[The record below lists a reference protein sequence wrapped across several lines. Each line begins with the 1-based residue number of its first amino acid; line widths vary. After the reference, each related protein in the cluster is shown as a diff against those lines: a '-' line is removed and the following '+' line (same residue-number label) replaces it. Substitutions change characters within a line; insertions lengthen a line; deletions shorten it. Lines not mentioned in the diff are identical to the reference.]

1 MNVKHTIQQLIFE
14 IEGFENNTQFQN
26 IASKISSLVRTTIQ
40 TQLNTLFNQYN
51 IEGHHIIIEELEL
64 DLKYINVNNL
74 AHNLTYALRAALR
87 KHLNRIHV
95 SAQYEI
101 KHAATASI
109 SKNISTLDY
118 ILEKETT
125 FSKVLAKKQIHTS
138 YQLNRDPKHY
148 FPSVANHKVVPEDAR
163 YFDAV
168 IHYLEYGWIPRY
180 LDIPMLEFDQVLV
193 DTLSNY
199 GQEILSHFGR
209 KPKNQSVKI
218 TERII
223 RQTSKNKLL
232 KKNKKASKVLASKL
246 LGVKSDEQIQA
257 FISILDH
264 ISTGS
269 QSFTT
274 HQKESLKVWAKELS
288 VTSAAMDTIL
298 TTTEAT
304 VQKTSF
310 NIFEDL
316 DSRIDAILDSR
327 DKTLFNQL
335 LETNFYKSLVT
346 SYVSKTD
353 SHSLILRTLIPII
366 LYPSQKDRILK
377 TVPEILESENEL
389 INQLYA
395 KSPYLVNKSILSL
408 KNYTKSPIEVLQKVS
423 ILFNSLSKKQV
434 NHIVKS
440 FFSHYDALATQLN
453 FINRSFDVEDQL
465 GFTSFIFKKLV
476 GIEGQNI
483 RSIDTIKLSQA
494 HVVSLLILQ
503 PRKSP
508 AAVVSEYVKAIQT
521 YTSTIIKAKQLAR
534 IFKNYTINEKVKGR
548 TYSKLEKSDMIT
560 FESLEQEQKLLGT
573 GKSAEIVRYQMQTLL
588 KHYYLP
594 KAFTS
599 SSSVQ
604 NLIDEMKLTA
614 EEAIKLQSEIYVSD
628 AEIENIQEQTGN
640 VETENQE
647 IVTSKQGELQSDHRT
662 DPNKPEISDQVSL
675 RSNDKI
681 DHKKE
686 GERGTSNFT
695 DDERKISKKT
705 GEVDSDSDSKE
716 GKKENYIEADR
727 KAEIKGDG
735 QLSKAER
742 KRADELNKKR
752 DSDNKKSSKKV
763 VADQIKSVQK
773 EEELKQEDKSFKE
786 RQKLI
791 EKQISGRES
800 VDTLIS
806 NIKKYKVPQKVLL
819 KNFTEANIL
828 KNPVLAKISS
838 ANFRELLATILPT
851 SKARLYKRLYEKYE
865 RFFKINIDTPQIQLI
880 FLSLLKYHEVLD
892 ETNIFRYF
900 YEELKTFKGWTYDKH
915 KEKLIQMYEKRA
927 EDLSKD
933 EKDQYV
939 KYVDSLPTYLGLE
952 MKDTKKKLEEGVP
965 IKNAGLCLLWPFFK
979 TLFSVSGYL
988 DPKGD
993 FKSREMR
1000 ERATLLLQYLA
1011 VKSTAIEEPY
1021 LALNKI
1027 FTGLPL
1033 DESLPSEIVLTE
1045 KEKDIADALLLN
1057 VIKQWPSFSNSS
1069 TDNLRGSFIIR
1080 DGVLFFRGKQ
1090 WVLRVENKAY
1100 DLLLNKLPWGFS
1112 MIRLSWIPYIIKV
1125 EWN

>member
-14 IEGFENNTQFQN
+14 IEGFENNTEFQN

-40 TQLNTLFNQYN
+40 TQLNSLFNQYN
-51 IEGHHIIIEELEL
+51 IEGHHIIIEELEI

-74 AHNLTYALRAALR
+74 AHNLTHALRSALR

-101 KHAATASI
+101 KHAETASI
-109 SKNISTLDY
+109 VKNTSTLDY
-118 ILEKETT
+118 ILEKENT

-138 YQLNRDPKHY
+138 YQLNKDPKHY
-148 FPSVANHKVVPEDAR
+148 FPSIANHKVVPEDAR

-193 DTLSNY
+193 DTLSSY

-209 KPKNQSVKI
+209 KPKNQSAKI

-232 KKNKKASKVLASKL
+232 KKNKTASKILASKL
-246 LGVKSDEQIQA
+246 LGVKNDEQIQA

-274 HQKESLKVWAKELS
+274 HQRETLKVWAKKLS
-288 VTSAAMDTIL
+288 VTSTAMDTIL
-298 TTTEAT
+298 TNTKSEE
-304 VQKTSF
+304 QKSSF

-316 DSRIDAILDSR
+316 DRRIDEVLDSR

-335 LETNFYKSLVT
+335 LETSFYKSLVT

-353 SHSLILRTLIPII
+353 SHSLIMRTLIPII
-366 LYPSQKDRILK
+366 LYPSQKERILK
-377 TVPEILESENEL
+377 SAPEILETENEL

-395 KSPYLVNKSILSL
+395 KSPYLVNKSISSL
-408 KNYTKSPIEVLQKVS
+408 KDFTNSPLEVLQKLS
-423 ILFNSLSKKQV
+423 TLFDSLSKKQV
-434 NHIVKS
+434 NHVVKS
-440 FFSHYDALATQLN
+440 FFSNYDALATQLN
-453 FINRSFDVEDQL
+453 FINRSFDTHDQAQ
-465 GFTSFIFKKLV
+465 FTSFIFKKLL
-476 GIEGQNI
+476 GIESQNI
-483 RSIDTIKLSQA
+483 RKIDTIKLSQA
-494 HVVSLLILQ
+494 HIVSLLILQ

-508 AAVVSEYVKAIQT
+508 AAVVSEYVKAIQN
-521 YTSTIIKAKQLAR
+521 YTSTITKVKRLAK
-534 IFKNYTINEKVKGR
+534 IFKNYAINEKVKGR
-548 TYSKLEKSDMIT
+548 TYSELEKTDQIT
-560 FESLEQEQKLLGT
+560 FESLAQEQELLGA

-594 KAFTS
+594 QAFTS

-604 NLIDEMKLTA
+604 KLIAKMKLTT
-614 EEAIKLQSEIYVSD
+614 EEAAKLRSEIYVSD
-628 AEIENIQEQTGN
+628 AEIENIQPQTGKAK
-640 VETENQE
+640 TENQE
-647 IVTSKQGELQSDHRT
+647 IATSKEGEHQVDHKSD
-662 DPNKPEISDQVSL
+662 SDKVETNDLASL
-675 RSNDKI
+675 RSTNQNDRN
-681 DHKKE
+681 KE
-686 GERGTSNFT
+686 KGKGSGKYE
-695 DDERKISKKT
+695 DADRKINEKAA
-705 GEVDSDSDSKE
+705 EVDSDTVAKG
-716 GKKENYIEADR
+716 GKK
-727 KAEIKGDG
+727 AEVKGDTP
-735 QLSKAER
+735 LSKAER
-742 KRADELNKKR
+742 KRAEELNKQQ
-752 DSDNKKSSKKV
+752 DSSNKKSSEKGGT
-763 VADQIKSVQK
+763 DQLKSTQK
-773 EEELKQEDKSFKE
+773 EQQKVKEKTVKE
-786 RQKLI
+786 RQMLI
-791 EKQISGRES
+791 EKQIAGRES

-806 NIKKYKVPQKVLL
+806 NIKKYKVPQTLLL
-819 KNFTEANIL
+819 KNFSEANIL
-828 KNPVLAKISS
+828 KNPVLARISS

-880 FLSLLKYHEVLD
+880 FLSMIKYHKVLD

-927 EDLSKD
+927 EDLSQD

-952 MKDTKKKLEEGVP
+952 MKDTKKKLEEGIP

-1033 DESLPSEIVLTE
+1033 AESLPAEIVLTE

-1057 VIKQWPSFSNSS
+1057 VIKQWPSFNNSS
-1069 TDNLRGSFIIR
+1069 PDNLRGSFIIR

-1090 WVLRVENKAY
+1090 WILRVENKAY